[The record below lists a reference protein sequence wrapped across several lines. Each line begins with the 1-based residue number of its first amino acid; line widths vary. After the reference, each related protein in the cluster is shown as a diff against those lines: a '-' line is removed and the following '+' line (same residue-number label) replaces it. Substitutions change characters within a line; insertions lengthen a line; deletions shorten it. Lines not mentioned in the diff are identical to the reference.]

1 MFADLPE
8 TAWTIEIASGRL
20 RSIDAILRELLRL
33 VDRQRDHPTHPA
45 GVPFLMGH
53 HNA

>member
-1 MFADLPE
+1 MFAALLE
-8 TAWTIEIASGRL
+8 TAWTGEIAIGRL
-20 RSIDAILRELLRL
+20 RSIDALLRELLRL
-33 VDRQRDHPTHPA
+33 MDRQKNHPTHPA